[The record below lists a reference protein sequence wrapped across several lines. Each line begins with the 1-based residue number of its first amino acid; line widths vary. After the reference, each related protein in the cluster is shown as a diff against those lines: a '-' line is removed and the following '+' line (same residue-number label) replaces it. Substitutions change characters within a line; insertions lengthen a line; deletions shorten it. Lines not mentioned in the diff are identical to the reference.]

1 MTRVRALL
9 ALMTVLLA
17 AGAASAGE
25 LCSAL
30 DGATLQCG
38 RERVR
43 VEGLRAP
50 ALDEPGGQE
59 ARRRLEHRVRS
70 GELVLQRKAR
80 DRFGR
85 TLARAFVNG
94 KRVTQ
99 LDLDPPRG
107 RHPGPR

>member
-1 MTRVRALL
+1 MLRPLLTVALL
-9 ALMTVLLA
+9 ALALPA
-17 AGAASAGE
+17 PAGE

-30 DGATLQCG
+30 DGNTLLCG

-43 VEGLRAP
+43 IDGLRSP
-50 ALDEPGGQE
+50 ALDEPGGEE
-59 ARRRLEHRVRS
+59 ARRRLERRVRS

-94 KRVTQ
+94 NRVTQ
-99 LDLDPPRG
+99 LDIDPPSDRA
-107 RHPGPR
+107 RRR